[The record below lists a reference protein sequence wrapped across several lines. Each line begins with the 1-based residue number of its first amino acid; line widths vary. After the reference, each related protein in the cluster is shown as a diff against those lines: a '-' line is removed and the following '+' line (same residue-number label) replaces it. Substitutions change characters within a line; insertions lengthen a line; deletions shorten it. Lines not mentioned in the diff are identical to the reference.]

1 VTLSR
6 LRAALVLLSFA
17 SLTLPLMPVQQLF
30 VWFWP
35 RMASAFPMYYHR
47 LVLRIL
53 DVRVS
58 IDGEVLKQGPTIFA
72 ANHVSWL
79 DIVILSS
86 VAPVSFIAKRD
97 VKSWPFFGAL
107 AQLQRTVFVDRD
119 RRHTTGTSRDEM
131 RERMKAGDI
140 LVLFAE
146 GTSGDGARVLPFK
159 SAFFAVA
166 EHPGVSV
173 QPLSVVY
180 TGHRNLPMTRRLRP
194 LYAWY
199 GDMEMPPH
207 LWGAAGH
214 GPIEVKIICHAPL
227 SIADHGNRKNLAK
240 QAEEAVRQGLVH
252 SLHGRAKMS

>member
-1 VTLSR
+1 MNVSR

-17 SLTLPLMPVQQLF
+17 SLTIPLMPVQQLF

-35 RMASAFPMYYHR
+35 RMARTFPMYYHR

-53 DVRVS
+53 GVRVN
-58 IDGEVLKQGPTIFA
+58 IDGELLKQGPAILA

-97 VKSWPFFGAL
+97 VNAWPFFGAL
-107 AQLQRTVFVDRD
+107 ARLQRTVFVDRN
-119 RRHTTGTSRDEM
+119 RRVTTASSRDEM
-131 RERMKAGDI
+131 QERLNAGDM

-159 SAFFAVA
+159 SAFFAAA

-173 QPLSVVY
+173 QPLSIVY

-199 GDMEMPPH
+199 GDMDMPPH
-207 LWGAAGH
+207 LWEAAAH

-227 SIADHGNRKNLAK
+227 TMADHGNRKVLAK
-240 QAEEAVRQGLVH
+240 QAEEAVREGLVH
-252 SLHGRAKMS
+252 ALHGRAKMS

>member
-1 VTLSR
+1 MSR

-17 SLTLPLMPVQQLF
+17 GLTIPLMPVQQLF

-35 RMASAFPMYYHR
+35 RMARAFPMYYHR

-58 IDGEVLKQGPTIFA
+58 IDGEALKQGPTIFA

-131 RERMKAGDI
+131 RERMKAGDM

-159 SAFFAVA
+159 SAFFAAA
-166 EHPGVSV
+166 EHHGVSV

-180 TGHRNLPMTRRLRP
+180 TGQRNLPMTRRTRP

-207 LWGAAGH
+207 LWGAAGR
-214 GPIEVKIICHAPL
+214 GPIEVKIICHAPM
-227 SIADHGNRKNLAK
+227 SIADHGNRKTMAK